1 MPRPRS
7 LDGKNENV
15 TVKVSKPLLA
25 EIDAARGS
33 RSRSD
38 WGRDAFLAAL
48 GRKQATEPL
57 GGRTA
62 AKDCEHPDFRGVK
75 GVCPDCLEWVG
86 KS

>member
-1 MPRPRS
+1 MPRPKS
-7 LDGKNENV
+7 LDGNNETV
-15 TVKVSKPLLA
+15 SVKVSESLRDA
-25 EIDAARGS
+25 IDDARGR

-48 GRKQATEPL
+48 GSKLATVPL
-57 GGRTA
+57 SGGA
-62 AKDCEHPDFRGVK
+62 ATKGCDHPNFRGVK